1 MYGIQPFQLLGKTHV
16 PQTRLANLWLF
27 SLFVETLVKPQ
38 KRMVK
43 WKHGVFPPLQTGHT
57 PEPATQNC
65 YQGAV
70 ILPLD
75 HGGYTVGCNGVYSPL

>member
-1 MYGIQPFQLLGKTHV
+1 MEFSLSSFWAKHMCHKQDLQIYGLL
-16 PQTRLANLWLF
+16 

-57 PEPATQNC
+57 PEPATQNDC